1 MATRLPTLKAI
12 MAEKGCDIDAV
23 RSIRARLEV
32 EADRAHFRKTGRH
45 ALEVV
50 SARDL
55 ARHPELAVQ
64 DTARPK
70 FTEWKV
76 GDGLKTTEARAFFIE
91 AAIEENDLAFLAQ
104 SLAEVAKAAGNSRG
118 AAFSRGLYADESA
131 GWNIG
136 LEREDGGRLVEVFV
150 ASADFMT
157 DDGKPVVG

>member
-1 MATRLPTLKAI
+1 MNATRLPTLKAI
-12 MAEKGCDIDAV
+12 MAENGCDINAA

-45 ALEVV
+45 TLEVV

-118 AAFSRGLYADESA
+118 AAVMAALATCVGAAAQIPGLGAA
-131 GWNIG
+131 RRPRAARPRHKAAT
-136 LEREDGGRLVEVFV
+136 L
-150 ASADFMT
+150 AKA
-157 DDGKPVVG
+157 

>member
-1 MATRLPTLKAI
+1 MNATRLPTLKAI
-12 MAEKGCDIDAV
+12 MAENGCDIDAA

-70 FTEWKV
+70 LYDWKIEKK
-76 GDGLKTTEARAFFIE
+76 LKTANDRVYYIE
-91 AAIEENDLAFLAQ
+91 AAAEEGTPDALPDAFADVFRSMGRTAEAALCE
-104 SLAEVAKAAGNSRG
+104 SLAAYLRGTAATARRPHKTGAKAAATRK
-118 AAFSRGLYADESA
+118 AAKRQPAMA
-131 GWNIG
+131 
-136 LEREDGGRLVEVFV
+136 
-150 ASADFMT
+150 
-157 DDGKPVVG
+157 